1 MIVSDVPAGNQIN
14 YRATKPIMG
23 LPDEEETDGG
33 LELGDLRDLSI
44 SNEADPVNYDV
55 RFKAAFH
62 VYFPFCINVDYSS
75 SFD

>member
-1 MIVSDVPAGNQIN
+1 
-14 YRATKPIMG
+14 MG

-75 SFD
+75 SFDWSKIPCRLLK